1 MGGGNPSTTRTP
13 DAAAAPNVIGGR
25 ISDQANAGF
34 QFVLQQPQVERGR
47 HLVPYTGAMT
57 FTPVSDRVND
67 ISRPPS
73 WSAVAISSSKA
84 FSSCGNAIASGSKRF

>member
-1 MGGGNPSTTRTP
+1 
-13 DAAAAPNVIGGR
+13 VIGGR

-57 FTPVSDRVND
+57 FTPSVT
-67 ISRPPS
+67 
-73 WSAVAISSSKA
+73 A
-84 FSSCGNAIASGSKRF
+84 

>member
-1 MGGGNPSTTRTP
+1 MAAIPAPHGRRTP

-57 FTPVSDRVND
+57 FTPVSGKRHKSATLVERGGDFVLYGLQQLWQRDRQ
-67 ISRPPS
+67 RE
-73 WSAVAISSSKA
+73 
-84 FSSCGNAIASGSKRF
+84 